1 MNKALLLVLALV
13 VVPLVGST
21 GLSDK
26 QKVACGGEYDFY
38 ALSSDGTSVCAGGKY
53 NSYALS
59 ADGSDVACGGAYNS
73 YALSGG

>member
-1 MNKALLLVLALV
+1 MNKVLLLVLALV

-21 GLSDK
+21 GFSDK

-53 NSYALS
+53 NFYT
-59 ADGSDVACGGAYNS
+59 
-73 YALSGG
+73 LSGG